1 MVEVHHIIAR
11 RHQGP
16 DILDNL
22 ITLCPNYHTMA
33 DRGMIPVEELRALIA
48 APTPT
53 VLASL
58 TA

>member
-1 MVEVHHIIAR
+1 
-11 RHQGP
+11 
-16 DILDNL
+16 
-22 ITLCPNYHTMA
+22 MA